1 MVRFIKT
8 SFLVVFC
15 AAMLVSCDL
24 VNPEVDENQTASPAQ
39 QSETEAFQLGDILSS
54 ESIGQIVG
62 SGPNE

>member
-24 VNPEVDENQTASPAQ
+24 VNTEVDENQPASPAQ
-39 QSETEAFQLGDILSS
+39 QSETAAFQLDDILS
-54 ESIGQIVG
+54 
-62 SGPNE
+62 